1 MVTGR
6 EEGNMRKILVSALLI
21 ALCFNTTPA
30 QSSLDISLR
39 HNSEKE
45 QQTKQ
50 QLEKLLKDYKVE
62 KWIFT
67 KKILIDEQERIAHS
81 HPVLTLNTKNVN
93 RDSSFLLS
101 TFIHEQIHWFEEAHS
116 SQTDKAKK
124 ELQAIFPDAPSGPPE
139 GARDKDSTY
148 LHLIVCYLE
157 YEGMKELVGQEKAK
171 EVMRALSQY
180 LYKWI
185 YRTVLEEEL
194 KIKKVIEKY
203 NLKI

>member
-1 MVTGR
+1 
-6 EEGNMRKILVSALLI
+6 MRKILVSALLI
-21 ALCFNTTPA
+21 SLCFNTILA
-30 QSSLDISLR
+30 QSTLDISLR

-50 QLEKLLKDYKVE
+50 QLERLLKDYKVG

-67 KKILIDEQERIAHS
+67 KKVLIDEQERIPHS
-81 HPVLTLNTKNVN
+81 HPVLTLNTGNVN
-93 RDSSFLLS
+93 RDSTFLLT
-101 TFIHEQIHWFEEAHS
+101 TFIHEQIHWFAEGRS
-116 SQTDKAKK
+116 SQTEQAKK
-124 ELQAIFPDAPSGPPE
+124 ELQTMFPDAPSGPPE
-139 GARDKDSTY
+139 GAKDKESTY

-171 EVMRALSQY
+171 EIIRVLSQRF
-180 LYKWI
+180 YKWI

-194 KIKKVIEKY
+194 KIKTVIEKY

>member
-1 MVTGR
+1 
-6 EEGNMRKILVSALLI
+6 MRKILVSALLI
-21 ALCFNTTPA
+21 SLCFNTIQA
-30 QSSLDISLR
+30 QSTLDISLR

-50 QLEKLLKDYKVE
+50 QLERLLKDYKVG

-67 KKILIDEQERIAHS
+67 RKLLIDEQERIPHS
-81 HPVLTLNTKNVN
+81 HPVLTLNTGNVN
-93 RDSSFLLS
+93 RDSAFLLS
-101 TFIHEQIHWFEEAHS
+101 TFIHEQIHWFAEAHS

-124 ELQAIFPDAPSGPPE
+124 ELQTMFPDAPSGPPE
-139 GARDKDSTY
+139 GARNKESTY

-171 EVMRALSQY
+171 EIIRVLSQHF
-180 LYKWI
+180 YKWI

-194 KIKKVIEKY
+194 KIKTVIEKY